1 MLWRY
6 RIQKKSA
13 LIKGG
18 KPMSENLSGSL
29 KTVNRV
35 EITTLIDNYV
45 DVLLPSTDIITR
57 PPLSIDG
64 KVKADT
70 FLAEHG
76 LSLLVTVWQGEEKH
90 TILFDTGYTKIGV
103 LHNIEQLG
111 LNIEDIEVIVLSH
124 GHMDHTGSLNR
135 ILDKIPGTIPLVLHP
150 GAFVYPR
157 YTRQP
162 DGSKNIWPQTL
173 TRDALAQK
181 NVEIV
186 ESETPTLIADEMI
199 MVTGE
204 VERTTAFE
212 KGMPNALVEK
222 NGEIVQDPIL
232 DDQAIVMKLNGKGLV
247 VISGCAHS
255 GIINTLTFA
264 QKTIGEQSIHTVLG
278 GFHLTGPFFEKIHDE
293 TIQEMKKMDP
303 DVIMP
308 MHCTG
313 LKAIQLFQREFPSS
327 FVLNS
332 VGSKMTLS

>member
-1 MLWRY
+1 
-6 RIQKKSA
+6 
-13 LIKGG
+13 
-18 KPMSENLSGSL
+18 MSENLSGSL
-29 KTVNRV
+29 KTVDRV

-45 DVLLPSTDIITR
+45 DVLLPSTDRITR

-76 LSLLVTVWQGEEKH
+76 LSLLVTVFQGEEKH
-90 TILFDTGYTKIGV
+90 TILFDTGYTKVGV
-103 LHNIEQLG
+103 LHNMEQLG
-111 LNIEDIEVIVLSH
+111 LNIEDIEAIVLSH

-186 ESETPTLIADEMI
+186 ESKTPTLIADEMI

-247 VISGCAHS
+247 VISGCAHA

-264 QKTIGEQSIHTVLG
+264 RKTIGEQSLHAVLG

-313 LKAIQLFQREFPSS
+313 LKAIQRFQKEFPSS

>member
-1 MLWRY
+1 
-6 RIQKKSA
+6 
-13 LIKGG
+13 
-18 KPMSENLSGSL
+18 MSENLSGSL
-29 KTVNRV
+29 KTVDRV

-45 DVLLPSTDIITR
+45 DVLLPSTDVITR
-57 PPLSIDG
+57 PPLSKDG

-76 LSLLVTVWQGEEKH
+76 LSLLVSVWQGEEKH

-103 LHNIEQLG
+103 LHNMEQLG

-247 VISGCAHS
+247 VISGCAHA

-264 QKTIGEQSIHTVLG
+264 QKTIGEQSIHAVLG

-293 TIQEMKKMDP
+293 TIQEMEKMDP

-313 LKAIQLFQREFPSS
+313 LKAIQRFQREFPSS

>member
-1 MLWRY
+1 MN
-6 RIQKKSA
+6 
-13 LIKGG
+13 
-18 KPMSENLSGSL
+18 ENLSGSL
-29 KTVNRV
+29 KTVDRI

-45 DVLLPSTDIITR
+45 DVLLPSTDVITR

-76 LSLLVTVWQGEEKH
+76 LSLLVSVWQGEEKH
-90 TILFDTGYTKIGV
+90 TILFDTGYSKVGV
-103 LHNIEQLG
+103 LHNLAQLG

-124 GHMDHTGSLNR
+124 GHMDHTGSLNA

-162 DGSKNIWPQTL
+162 NGSKNIWPQTL

-186 ESETPTLIADEMI
+186 ESKTPTLIADGMI

-204 VERTTAFE
+204 VERTTSFE
-212 KGMPNALVEK
+212 KGMPNALVEE
-222 NGEIVQDPIL
+222 NGDIVQDPIM

-247 VISGCAHS
+247 VISGCAHA
-255 GIINTLTFA
+255 GIVNTLAFA
-264 QKTIGEQSIHTVLG
+264 QKTIGEQSIHAVLG
-278 GFHLTGPFFEKIHDE
+278 GFHLSGPFFEKIHDE
-293 TIQEMKKMDP
+293 TIQGIKKMDP

-313 LKAIQLFQREFPSS
+313 LKAINRFQKEFPSS

>member
-1 MLWRY
+1 MN
-6 RIQKKSA
+6 
-13 LIKGG
+13 
-18 KPMSENLSGSL
+18 ENLAGSL
-29 KTVNRV
+29 KTVDRV

-45 DVLLPSTDIITR
+45 DVLLPSTDVITR

-64 KVKADT
+64 KVKSDT

-76 LSLLVTVWQGEEKH
+76 LSLLVTVYNGEDKH
-90 TILFDTGYTKIGV
+90 TILFDTGYTKVGV
-103 LHNIEQLG
+103 PHNMEQLG
-111 LNIEDIEVIVLSH
+111 LNMEDIEVIVLSH
-124 GHMDHTGSLNR
+124 GHMDHTGALNA
-135 ILDKIPGTIPLVLHP
+135 ILDKIPGTISLVLHP
-150 GAFVYPR
+150 GALVYPR

-204 VERTTAFE
+204 MKRTTSFE
-212 KGMPNALVEK
+212 KGMPNALVKK
-222 NGEIVQDPIL
+222 NGEIVQDPII

-247 VISGCAHS
+247 VISGCAHA
-255 GIINTLTFA
+255 GIVNTLMFA
-264 QKTIGEQSIHTVLG
+264 QKTTGEQKIHAVLG
-278 GFHLTGPFFEKIHDE
+278 GFHLSGPFFEKIHDE

-313 LKAIQLFQREFPSS
+313 LKAIQRFQKEFPES
-327 FVLNS
+327 FVLSS
-332 VGSKMTLS
+332 VGSKVILS

>member
-1 MLWRY
+1 MN
-6 RIQKKSA
+6 
-13 LIKGG
+13 
-18 KPMSENLSGSL
+18 ENLFDSL
-29 KTVNRV
+29 KTVDHV

-45 DVLLPSTDIITR
+45 DVLLPSTDVITR

-64 KVKADT
+64 KVKSDT

-76 LSLLVTVWQGEEKH
+76 LSLLVTVYQGEDKH
-90 TILFDTGYTKIGV
+90 TILFDTGYTKVGV
-103 LHNIEQLG
+103 LHNMEQLG
-111 LNIEDIEVIVLSH
+111 LSIEDIEVIVLSH
-124 GHMDHTGSLNR
+124 GHMDHTGALNA

-162 DGSKNIWPQTL
+162 DGSKNIWPKTL

-186 ESETPTLIADEMI
+186 ESETPTLIADKMI

-204 VERTTAFE
+204 VERTTSFE

-222 NGEIVQDPIL
+222 DGEIVQDPIV
-232 DDQAIVMKLNGKGLV
+232 DDQAMVMKLNGKGLV

-255 GIINTLTFA
+255 GIINTLAFA
-264 QKTIGEQSIHTVLG
+264 QKITGEQKIHAVLG
-278 GFHLTGPFFEKIHDE
+278 GFHLSGPFFEKIHDE
-293 TIQEMKKMDP
+293 TIQGMKKMNP

-313 LKAIQLFQREFPSS
+313 LKAINRFQKEFPSS